1 METNYVLG
9 VLGAAIILLAF
20 IMNQLGRWR
29 DTSLVYDLA
38 NVAGSILL
46 VIYAY
51 NLRSYPFLLL
61 NSVWALISVRDV
73 VVDMTRRGSRSG
85 GFFRK
90 WKR

>member
-29 DTSLVYDLA
+29 DTSLVYDAA
-38 NVAGSILL
+38 NLIGGVLL

-51 NLRSYPFLLL
+51 NLRAYPFMIL

-73 VVDMTRRGSRSG
+73 VVDLTRRGSHHG